1 MQVCPKKRYR
11 LWSSSFRRVCAQTR
25 GGVPSRQGREGLFQN
40 GTPQARQRFNQEETC
55 DQTQAEKMS
64 LQTQI
69 TMPKQPD
76 AKGQPV
82 VLAPR
87 TNNNKNENENVY
99 YNHTNTYNK
108 QHDTIRFKR
117 GVFVLNFD

>member
-1 MQVCPKKRYR
+1 
-11 LWSSSFRRVCAQTR
+11 
-25 GGVPSRQGREGLFQN
+25 
-40 GTPQARQRFNQEETC
+40 
-55 DQTQAEKMS
+55 MS

-69 TMPKQPD
+69 TMPKQPS

-82 VLAPR
+82 VLADIKGQPR